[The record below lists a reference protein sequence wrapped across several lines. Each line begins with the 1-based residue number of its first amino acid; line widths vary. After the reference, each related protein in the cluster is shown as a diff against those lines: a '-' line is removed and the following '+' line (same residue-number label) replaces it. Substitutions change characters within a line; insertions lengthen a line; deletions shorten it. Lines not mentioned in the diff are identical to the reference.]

1 MTNAPQPTVNPLR
14 LEGNVLYLDQTPAVI
29 PWTVTNVT
37 AAYAVQPF
45 DRVILADATAGGFT
59 VTLPSA
65 VGRHGQQ
72 PLTVKRTSAANNV
85 TVASAGGNIDGA
97 ATAVLTTQYASYTFV
112 SDGALW
118 WIV

>member
-1 MTNAPQPTVNPLR
+1 MTQPPEYQPVR

-29 PWTVTNVT
+29 PYIVKSVTT
-37 AAYAVQPF
+37 TYSMQPF
-45 DRVILADATAGGFT
+45 DRVVLADASAGGFT

-85 TVASAGGNIDGA
+85 TVASAGGTIDGA
-97 ATAVLTTQYASYTFV
+97 ATSTLASQYASITVV
-112 SDGALW
+112 SNGTDW
-118 WIV
+118 SVI